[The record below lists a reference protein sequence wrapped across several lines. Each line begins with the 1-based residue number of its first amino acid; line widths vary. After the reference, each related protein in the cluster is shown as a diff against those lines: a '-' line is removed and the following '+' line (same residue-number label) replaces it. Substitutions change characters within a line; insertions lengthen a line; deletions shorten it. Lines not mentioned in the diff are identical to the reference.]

1 MFFTP
6 FRLPSLPTRRSRSAA
21 AAAIALGLA
30 TVATG
35 ATGDDGQPPAASVYS
50 RRPRTDAESE
60 ATKPTAAVATEAA
73 SGHPAAGATPAP
85 VAAAQAERIV
95 ASSLAAIGRADS
107 VAIKLRQRVRIGN
120 RVLVG
125 AGRYLQAGQGEDQ
138 RFRFE
143 TKLTCESGA
152 FGIEPESFEVTEVSD
167 GLFCWLHKRNG
178 PDRPQLHRIDL
189 QRVRGRLTELGVAD
203 PADAAPYLAGL
214 QRSLWWIRQWFRFT
228 EAVPAEIEGR
238 PVWLVEGRWPPGAV
252 GLFLPALAEADKRP
266 GGAQPEELPD
276 GVPWIVRLAV
286 GRSDLLPQRLEFLAI
301 PGPRPVAAGPVEPI
315 MAIEFL
321 EIQLDGP
328 VDPTAFYYQPASEEL
343 IDLTDVV
350 VRTIGPLRP

>member
-1 MFFTP
+1 MFVTP
-6 FRLPSLPTRRSRSAA
+6 CRPPSLPTRRSRSAA
-21 AAAIALGLA
+21 AAAIAVGL
-30 TVATG
+30 VAV

-50 RRPRTDAESE
+50 RRPRPAVMAPVAEM
-60 ATKPTAAVATEAA
+60 AAAQAGGAAVASADAA
-73 SGHPAAGATPAP
+73 T
-85 VAAAQAERIV
+85 QAERIV
-95 ASSLAAIGRADS
+95 ASSLAKIGRAES

-143 TKLTCESGA
+143 TKLTCESRA

-167 GLFCWLHKRNG
+167 GLFCWLHRRNG
-178 PDRPQLHRIDL
+178 PDPSQLFRIDL

-203 PADAAPYLAGL
+203 PADVAPYLAGL
-214 QRSLWWIRQWFRFT
+214 QRSLWWIRQWFRFA
-228 EAVPAEIEGR
+228 EAAPAEIEGR
-238 PVWLVEGRWPPGAV
+238 PVWIVEGHWPPGAV
-252 GLFLPALAEADKRP
+252 PLFPPARAEADKRP
-266 GGAQPEELPD
+266 GGVQPEELPD

-286 GRSDLLPQRLEFLAI
+286 GRSDLLPQRLDFLAV
-301 PGPRPVAAGPVEPI
+301 PGPRPVAAGPVEVI
-315 MAIEFL
+315 MALEFL
-321 EIQLDGP
+321 EIELDGP

-343 IDLTDVV
+343 IDLTDAL